1 MIPTSSQRVR
11 TKILGINRAKGTTGG
26 TSLSNGTIRQ
36 RKRKTQINRKKDLLC
51 NPKST
56 NQLIANLK

>member
-1 MIPTSSQRVR
+1 MIPISSQKAR
-11 TKILGINRAKGTTGG
+11 TKILGINREKGTTGG
-26 TSLSNGTIRQ
+26 TLLSNGTIRQ
-36 RKRKTQINRKKDLLC
+36 KKRRTQINHKKVLLC